1 MRTAVIAFLFSV
13 VGLLALAAPAAG
25 QEIRHGKVARLD
37 LEQLSITI
45 AVDGG
50 KDENFRLQE
59 RMQVLDV
66 PRDGDL
72 AARFERAGV
81 KAGTALFFRA
91 DPNSDL
97 LNAVRVGEARGGRAQ
112 GGPGNR
118 EAPPDAARRVTP
130 STKDLKPLTELGRGK
145 YQGFEGGL
153 YPNGANERPAVHEA
167 AGQKLVAQVRPL
179 DVDGKPSDAGKIV
192 LLSIG
197 MSNTSQLS
205 QGFELALRQAE
216 GLSPT
221 FQFLNGAQG
230 GMTAAAIK
238 DPDDGGRGTQYW
250 RVIDERLQSSGL
262 SRAQVQAVWIKQAD
276 AGPSQGFPR
285 YAEMLRDEL
294 RTILH
299 VVHERFP
306 NCKLAYL
313 SSRTYGGFATTR
325 LNPEPYAY
333 ESGFSVKWLIEEQ
346 LKGTPELNYDP
357 VKGPV
362 RAPWLSWGPYLWA
375 EGATPRSADGFAYAP
390 EDFSND
396 GTHHSQQGIRKGG
409 EQLLKFF
416 QNDSTTKPWVL
427 GKSTR

>member
-1 MRTAVIAFLFSV
+1 MRFAVIAFVFPV
-13 VGLLALAAPAAG
+13 IGLLAVVAPAAA

-37 LEQLSITI
+37 LEKLSITI

-50 KDENFRLQE
+50 KEETFRLQQ

-72 AARFERAGV
+72 AARFNQAGV
-81 KAGTALFFRA
+81 KEGAALFFRA
-91 DPNSDL
+91 DPEGDL
-97 LNAVRVGEARGGRAQ
+97 LNAVRVGEARGGRTGAP
-112 GGPGNR
+112 GGNR
-118 EAPPDAARRVTP
+118 EAPPDEARRVTP
-130 STKDLKPLTELGRGK
+130 STKELKPLTELGRGK
-145 YQGFEGGL
+145 YQGFAGGL
-153 YPNGANERPAVHEA
+153 YPDGANERPVAHEA
-167 AGQKLVAQVRPL
+167 AGQKLIAQLRPL
-179 DVDGKPSDAGKIV
+179 DVDGKPSDAGKII

-205 QGFELALRQAE
+205 QGFEMALRQAE

-230 GMTAAAIK
+230 GMTAAAIQN
-238 DPDDGGRGTQYW
+238 PDDDGRGAQYW

-285 YAEMLRDEL
+285 YAETLRDEL
-294 RTILH
+294 RTIVH
-299 VVHERFP
+299 VIHDRFP

-333 ESGFSVKWLIEEQ
+333 ESGFAVKWLIEEQ
-346 LKGTPELNYDP
+346 LNGSPELNYDP
-357 VKGPV
+357 AKGPV

-375 EGATPRSADGFAYAP
+375 EGTTPRAADGFAYAP

-396 GTHHSQQGIRKGG
+396 GTHHSPQGIRKGG

-416 QNDSTTKPWVL
+416 QNDSTTKPWVT
-427 GKSTR
+427 GK